1 MGLKMKDGSTMDR
14 RDFLRAATASAM
26 VLSSGCGRKTPER
39 ARVVSVRQS
48 DDIRLRV
55 LHYAVLAPS
64 SHNSQP
70 WAVEMTPA
78 GMKLFVDRS
87 RLLPASDP
95 PARQTHIS
103 QGTFLELL
111 EIAARQFG
119 YRAEIA
125 CFPEGEYGD
134 PTVDER
140 PVAAISLQPDPKAT
154 PDRLFAEIPRRQTNR
169 RAFNLHQPVT
179 AVELTAI
186 RSAPGTGDLLWWTSD
201 NEAERQTVAGICK
214 GAMAIEVSSPE
225 RNRETAAWFRFS
237 DRELA
242 EKRDGF
248 GLAQGGAE
256 GVSKWFVE
264 TFVLSRSRA
273 NAPAGAFARG
283 AIDQTGE
290 QGGSAPVFAALISST
305 NTRLEQVLVG
315 RAYARV
321 HLTASRLGLAMQPLS
336 QALEE
341 YPQMASLQQ
350 RLKQTLKVRD
360 GQTVQMLFRLGH
372 AIPTDFGPR
381 RDAAAL
387 IRQRMA
393 S

>member
-1 MGLKMKDGSTMDR
+1 MDR
-14 RDFLRAATASAM
+14 RDFLRTATASAV
-26 VLSSGCGRKTPER
+26 VLSSGCRRKTPER
-39 ARVVSVRQS
+39 ARGLSARQS

-55 LHYAVLAPS
+55 LQYAVLAPS

-70 WAVEMTPA
+70 WAVEMTPT
-78 GMKLFVDRS
+78 GMKLYVDRS

-125 CFPEGEYGD
+125 YFPEGEYGNT
-134 PTVDER
+134 TVDDR
-140 PVAAISLQPDPKAT
+140 PVAAIALQPDSEAA
-154 PDRLFAEIPRRQTNR
+154 PDPLFADIPRRQTNR
-169 RAFNLHQPVT
+169 RAFDQHQPVS
-179 AVELTAI
+179 AEELATI
-186 RSAPGTGDLLWWTSD
+186 RSASGAD
-201 NEAERQTVAGICK
+201 NISWRITDSEAERQTVSGICK
-214 GAMAIEVSSPE
+214 EAMTIEVSSTE

-237 DRELA
+237 DRELE

-248 GLAQGGAE
+248 GLAQGGAA

-273 NAPAGAFARG
+273 ADPAGAFARG

-290 QGGSAPVFAALISST
+290 QAGSAPVFAALVSAA
-305 NTRLEQVLVG
+305 NTRLEQVLMG
-315 RAYARV
+315 RAFARI

-341 YPQMASLQQ
+341 YPQMAALQL
-350 RLKQTLKVRD
+350 RLKQTLKVAD

-372 AIPTDFGPR
+372 AMPTDFGPR

-387 IRQRMA
+387 IRQRIA
-393 S
+393 SE